1 MRTIDGRATS
11 AGARSPCLPPRA
23 ETSTTSATTAAMTAT
38 TPSTPASAS
47 PTAVLKVKTC
57 QVLCSPHTQET
68 PTTIAAPAEA
78 TLQPSGLGSGPDA
91 TDHRANT
98 HSSAARTIREWVDDR
113 HSERGRTTEAMHQ
126 RYRYPHGPTQTIP
139 RLAMT
144 TVMTVGRCAARH
156 RGNSVLPVPTQE
168 ERMSSATRHGAPL
181 VSGQAIAKSFHV
193 GNREV
198 QVLHG
203 VGLVVHPGELVAI
216 MGQSGSGKS
225 TLLYCLAGLEQ
236 PTSGEVV
243 LDSQPLAQLNRS
255 ALARM
260 RRSSLGFVFQQYN
273 LVPTLSAYENVALP
287 WRLNRRRPDRELIM
301 QMMTAMGIAD
311 LANKLPSTLSGGEQ
325 QRVAL
330 ARVLAQRP
338 RIVFADEPTG
348 ALDTRTGRLVLDEIE
363 KIAHDPGQC
372 VLMVTHDPV
381 VASRCDRVIFMRD
394 GLLVGELAH
403 PSWEQIAETLNQLV
417 EV

>member
-1 MRTIDGRATS
+1 
-11 AGARSPCLPPRA
+11 
-23 ETSTTSATTAAMTAT
+23 
-38 TPSTPASAS
+38 
-47 PTAVLKVKTC
+47 
-57 QVLCSPHTQET
+57 
-68 PTTIAAPAEA
+68 
-78 TLQPSGLGSGPDA
+78 
-91 TDHRANT
+91 
-98 HSSAARTIREWVDDR
+98 
-113 HSERGRTTEAMHQ
+113 
-126 RYRYPHGPTQTIP
+126 
-139 RLAMT
+139 
-144 TVMTVGRCAARH
+144 
-156 RGNSVLPVPTQE
+156 
-168 ERMSSATRHGAPL
+168 MSSATRHGAPL